1 MQILLILFSLDF
13 YARIWYNDFTKPNPA
28 MREKGKIKDMFCQKC
43 GKLIEDGQSFC
54 PECGTP
60 VGNAKANNGAPTG
73 NKNGGK
79 KNGKKIA
86 IISIC
91 AAVLVIAGILCAV
104 FALGKKK
111 GPDRKNMTPEEYFS
125 DVEMTEVKAS
135 AKSLASVLDETG
147 TSVSDFE
154 SGKVTV
160 SLGDTILDML
170 GATADGAIDFG
181 FLKDIGVDYSSS
193 VTDGGAA
200 ASAAVTLNGVH
211 ITDVNVYT
219 DNAAGKIYIN
229 IPSVTDAYL
238 AFDISDIEDNISAD
252 VTLPAEAADVS
263 ALIPSGEKLEEAII
277 KYAGIIIES
286 ITKVEKTEET
296 ITVGEKSADVTVL
309 RATLDSEVT
318 SGIAAGL
325 AEALKGD
332 EEVKEYLRS
341 LYDAFGDEYTSFD
354 DAYADFI
361 STLESRA
368 ADGTDGGDALIYT
381 VMTDKNG
388 EICGRSL
395 MPADGEREGFEYKV
409 IADKDSFVFE
419 AWLGSDYNSDGL
431 VTLSGSGKTSA
442 KKLSADFTLSIGSE
456 KAVSVTLADLD
467 TSDGVSGKVDI
478 TLGSALE
485 GELSSL
491 IPSGTKISLDLGIG
505 KKKAKIAADMNVLG
519 ASLAGITFESGGVA
533 KDIPLFDTARAETAS
548 GADDILSW
556 LSSGDY
562 EGLLTNLSTA
572 GVPDEIISG
581 VRVLMNFSALY

>member
-1 MQILLILFSLDF
+1 MFFSLDF

-60 VGNAKANNGAPTG
+60 VGNAPTNNGAPTK

-86 IISIC
+86 IISVC

-193 VTDGGAA
+193 VTADGAA

-219 DNAAGKIYIN
+219 DNVAGKVYIN

-296 ITVGEKSADVTVL
+296 ITIGEKSADVTVL

-318 SGIAAGL
+318 SKIAAGL
-325 AEALKGD
+325 AEALKDD

-368 ADGTDGGDALIYT
+368 SGDSDGDDENALVYT

-581 VRVLMNFSALY
+581 VRVLLSFSALY